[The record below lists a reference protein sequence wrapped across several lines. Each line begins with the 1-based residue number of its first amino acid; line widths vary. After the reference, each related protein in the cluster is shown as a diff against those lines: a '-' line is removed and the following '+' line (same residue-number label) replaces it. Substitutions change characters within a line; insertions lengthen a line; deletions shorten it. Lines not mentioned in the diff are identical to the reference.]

1 VRGHRVVVL
10 IALAAASGSAAATC
24 WDEASA
30 KYGVARPLLEAI
42 ADVESNKRPE
52 AMNYSHLLR
61 TNSYDI
67 GLMQINSRWL
77 ARLAKYG
84 ITEAG
89 LRADPC
95 QNLLVGA
102 WILANNVHVYGR
114 TWTAV
119 GAYNAACVK
128 GPGPECDA
136 VRSRYAWRVYERLSG
151 KTPDRAS
158 RERNGQTQVTVVAAA
173 APQRIILSVRVSE

>member
-1 VRGHRVVVL
+1 VRGRRLVLL
-10 IALAAASGSAAATC
+10 IALAAASWSAAAMC

-30 KYGVARPLLEAI
+30 KYGVARQLLEAI

-52 AMNYSHLLR
+52 AMNYSHLVR

-77 ARLAKYG
+77 AQLAKYG
-84 ITEAG
+84 ITEAS

-102 WILANNVHVYGR
+102 WILANNVHVYGP

-136 VRSRYAWRVYERLSG
+136 VRSRYAWRVYERLPG
-151 KTPDRAS
+151 KTSPRAS
-158 RERNGQTQVTVVAAA
+158 KERNRLTQVAVIAPE
-173 APQRIILSVRVSE
+173 APQRTFLSVRVSE